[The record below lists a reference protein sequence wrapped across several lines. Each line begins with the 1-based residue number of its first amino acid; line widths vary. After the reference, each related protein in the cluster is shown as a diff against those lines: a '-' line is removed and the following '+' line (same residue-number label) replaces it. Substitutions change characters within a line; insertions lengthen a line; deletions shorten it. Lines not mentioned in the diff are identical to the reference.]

1 MDSSTDL
8 PQEKQHEN
16 PVIERAT
23 DPRKQPSS
31 APVSTDHTDTDNNDP
46 DKEFIRNGG
55 GSQLHQQQMHESG
68 SRDDTQNRLNP
79 NKHEDG

>member
-1 MDSSTDL
+1 MDSATEL
-8 PQEKQHEN
+8 PQEQQHEN

-31 APVSTDHTDTDNNDP
+31 ALVNTDNTDADNNDP

-55 GSQLHQQQMHESG
+55 GFQQQQMYESG
-68 SRDDTQNRLNP
+68 SRDDQSNRLNP